1 MEKQIKTIGVLT
13 SGGDAPGMNAAVRA
27 VVRTGLHKGYR
38 MIGIQRGYNG
48 LLNGECFE
56 MNLRSV
62 SNIISAGGTILYTA
76 RCLEFKTKEGQD
88 RGAAKCRELG
98 IDALVVIGGDGSYR
112 GARELAHRG
121 IPMIGLP
128 GTIDNDIACTEYTI
142 GYDTA
147 MNTALEM
154 IDKLRDTTQSHD
166 RCSVVEVMGRNAGYI
181 ALNVAIASGAMAVLL
196 PEKEFDMQHDILD
209 KIVETQ
215 RTGKRHFIVI
225 VAEGIGHSQEIANE
239 IQARTGIDTRAT
251 ILGHVQRGG
260 SPTVRDRVNAS
271 LMGYHAIDLIDK
283 GIYNRVVAV
292 SGDKIVDY
300 DVNVALSM
308 HKTIDRD
315 MIEDIGAVSYEVAKE
330 MAEDVRRIIGTDIG
344 VGVTG
349 LAGPDGDGVHK
360 VGTVFV
366 SMATAEQ
373 TWVKELHL
381 GEYRTRSFIRRM
393 AGNHVYDMMRRY
405 LSGLKVM

>member
-27 VVRTGLHKGYR
+27 VVRTGLHKGFR

-48 LLNGECFE
+48 LLNGECF
-56 MNLRSV
+56 
-62 SNIISAGGTILYTA
+62 
-76 RCLEFKTKEGQD
+76 
-88 RGAAKCRELG
+88 
-98 IDALVVIGGDGSYR
+98 
-112 GARELAHRG
+112 ELAHRG

-128 GTIDNDIACTEYTI
+128 GTIDNDIACTDYTI

-209 KIVETQ
+209 KITETQ

-260 SPTVRDRVNAS
+260 SPTLRDRVNAS
-271 LMGYHAIDLIDK
+271 AMGYHAVCLLEEGKYNRIVGMKGEHLVDYPVDEALEMTKTLDPVLIDVC
-283 GIYNRVVAV
+283 N
-292 SGDKIVDY
+292 
-300 DVNVALSM
+300 
-308 HKTIDRD
+308 TIS
-315 MIEDIGAVSYEVAKE
+315 I
-330 MAEDVRRIIGTDIG
+330 
-344 VGVTG
+344 
-349 LAGPDGDGVHK
+349 
-360 VGTVFV
+360 
-366 SMATAEQ
+366 
-373 TWVKELHL
+373 
-381 GEYRTRSFIRRM
+381 
-393 AGNHVYDMMRRY
+393 
-405 LSGLKVM
+405 

>member
-88 RGAAKCRELG
+88 KGAEKCRELG

-128 GTIDNDIACTEYTI
+128 GTIDNDISCTDYTI

-196 PEKEFDMQHDILD
+196 PEKEFDMQRDILD
-209 KIVETQ
+209 KIAETQ
-215 RTGKRHFIVI
+215 KTGKRHFIII
-225 VAEGIGHSQEIANE
+225 VAEGVGHA
-239 IQARTGIDTRAT
+239 
-251 ILGHVQRGG
+251 QRGG
-260 SPTVRDRVNAS
+260 SPTLRDRVNAS
-271 LMGYHAIDLIDK
+271 AMGYHAVCLLEQGK
-283 GIYNRVVAV
+283 YNRIV
-292 SGDKIVDY
+292 GMKGEKLVDY
-300 DVNVALSM
+300 PVDEALEMTKTLDPVLLDVCN
-308 HKTIDRD
+308 TIS
-315 MIEDIGAVSYEVAKE
+315 I
-330 MAEDVRRIIGTDIG
+330 
-344 VGVTG
+344 
-349 LAGPDGDGVHK
+349 
-360 VGTVFV
+360 
-366 SMATAEQ
+366 
-373 TWVKELHL
+373 
-381 GEYRTRSFIRRM
+381 
-393 AGNHVYDMMRRY
+393 
-405 LSGLKVM
+405 